1 MINWFGYFKALHIVF
16 MVSWFAG
23 LFYMVRLFVYYS
35 EADLNHKELS
45 SAFKKQYLLMQKRLW
60 YIISWPSMVLTIIF
74 GGLMLYQNP
83 IFLSYSWMHLKLTFV
98 LLLIF
103 YHIFCHYIFIKQQN
117 NKAYLSSFLLRLWNE
132 VATLFLVV
140 IVFMVVLRNEL
151 NVLYGT
157 IGFLIFAIVLFLAAR
172 WYKKFRSRWV
182 ILNISEIVIN
192 ID

>member
-35 EADLNHKELS
+35 EADLIHKELS

-60 YIISWPSMVLTIIF
+60 YIISWPSMVLTMIF

-83 IFLSYSWMHLKLTFV
+83 SFLDESWMHLKLSFV

-103 YHIFCHYIFIKQQN
+103 YHLICHYIFLKQQN
-117 NKAYLSSFLLRLWNE
+117 NQAYLSSFQLRLWNE

-140 IVFMVVLRNEL
+140 IVFMVVLRDEL
-151 NVLYGT
+151 NVLYGI
-157 IGFLIFAIVLFLAAR
+157 IGFLIFAFVLFLAAR
-172 WYKKFRSRWV
+172 WYKKFRSR
-182 ILNISEIVIN
+182 
-192 ID
+192 